1 MITDVVFIK
10 EPSHVWDL
18 DDYPTSFETAV
29 TDGTK
34 TILRIRVPGG
44 FIAIFRD
51 SSDSSSRAE
60 FISEPG
66 FRWEIS

>member
-10 EPSHVWDL
+10 EPSHLWDL
-18 DDYPTSFETAV
+18 DDYPTSFETIS

-44 FIAIFRD
+44 FIAVFRN
-51 SSDSSSRAE
+51 SSDSSSRTE
-60 FISEPG
+60 FISEPS
-66 FRWEIS
+66 FKWEIT